1 MLNIYIAKRYN
12 MTQKAEQ
19 TVSFQQ
25 YLELFQKNLKCEKIA
40 LITTEGKLLAAGIFI
55 NYFYLF
61 IYLLI

>member
-1 MLNIYIAKRYN
+1 